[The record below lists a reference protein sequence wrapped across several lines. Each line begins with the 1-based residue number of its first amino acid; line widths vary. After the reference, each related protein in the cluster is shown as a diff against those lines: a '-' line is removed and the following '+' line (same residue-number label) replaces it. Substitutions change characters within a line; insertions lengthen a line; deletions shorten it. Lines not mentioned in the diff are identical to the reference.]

1 MNTSSINPAFD
12 AVYAEAASHPRPHR
26 LNRRQDA
33 LRKRIYLVWPEK
45 VGLVTALVIAV
56 LSALACA
63 TVLFAAGTVSFSKL
77 NYALAMW
84 SCVAELTVA
93 LPIWLLMRAIDFAA
107 NGPARRRADRKSHTA

>member
-1 MNTSSINPAFD
+1 MRTSSINPVFGV
-12 AVYAEAASHPRPHR
+12 VYGEATSHPRPHR
-26 LNRRQDA
+26 LNRGQDA
-33 LRKRIYLVWPEK
+33 QRKRIYLAWPEK
-45 VGLVTALVIAV
+45 VGLATALVVAV

-63 TVLFAAGTVSFSKL
+63 TVLFAADTVSFSKL

-107 NGPARRRADRKSHTA
+107 NGPARRRADGKSLAA